1 MFNCVVAGYP
11 TPDVAWTKNEAE
23 LNVAADARLRVSS
36 NDGNHQL
43 TISNVQ
49 QSNAGQYR
57 CVANNSL
64 ATVTSSSAALT
75 VHCESKSNSSVKS
88 ASVEYSCIF
97 FVLFSLFFSV
107 FVFFLHKQLRSFVSE
122 TLPIFKICIR
132 ICSGFE
138 CNC

>member
-23 LNVAADARLRVSS
+23 LNVATDARLRVSS

-64 ATVTSSSAALT
+64 ATVTSFSATLT
-75 VHCESKSNSSVKS
+75 VHCESKSNSSVKR

-97 FVLFSLFFSV
+97 FFFC
-107 FVFFLHKQLRSFVSE
+107 FLYFFRCLYFFLHK
-122 TLPIFKICIR
+122 
-132 ICSGFE
+132 
-138 CNC
+138 

>member
-64 ATVTSSSAALT
+64 ATVTSFSATLT
-75 VHCESKSNSSVKS
+75 VHCESKSNSSVKR

-97 FVLFSLFFSV
+97 FLFCFVLFFSV
-107 FVFFLHKQLRSFVSE
+107 FVFFSIS
-122 TLPIFKICIR
+122 
-132 ICSGFE
+132 
-138 CNC
+138 N

>member
-1 MFNCVVAGYP
+1 MIVAPEISKSPVDATKVEGQTVVFNCVVAGYP

-64 ATVTSSSAALT
+64 ATVTSFSAALT

-107 FVFFLHKQLRSFVSE
+107 FVFFLHK
-122 TLPIFKICIR
+122 
-132 ICSGFE
+132 
-138 CNC
+138 